1 MQSESESRSESGS
14 VVFTNDDSVSILLLD
29 HPFSDVFKTRD
40 NHEVLFR
47 RINTF
52 LMKHNVIKNNIIDL
66 GAWMGDNSLPWA
78 KNLKEKGKD
87 NIVYAIDPS
96 PNNCDYITKMCELN
110 HITNVKTIKTAIND
124 VNEVLT
130 TNYNIDHCSF
140 VYGGG
145 EPETRVNAV
154 SLDFLYEMKAIENVG
169 YIHLD
174 VEGMEYRV
182 IQGSD
187 ALINACRPVITFE
200 QHLEIDNYAILLAF
214 LKNKNYSVYLIE
226 EVLPGCRHDCRNSLA
241 FPNEICSEALI
252 QSIHDFIGKN
262 VLIYMN

>member
-1 MQSESESRSESGS
+1 MQSESESGSESGS

-40 NHEVLFR
+40 NHEVVFR

-87 NIVYAIDPS
+87 NLVYAIDPS

-110 HITNVKTIKTAIND
+110 QITNVKTIKTAIND

-214 LKNKNYSVYLIE
+214 LKNKNYSVYLID

-262 VLIYMN
+262 VLIHMN